1 MPGSPCCNF
10 GGIMTK
16 NTEARRIDHEIH
28 RDSGVGLGTDPFA
41 AAVRA
46 TRMPMLI
53 TDPTK
58 PDNPIVFVNDAFA
71 RLTGYSREETLGRN
85 CRFLQG
91 PGTNA
96 DDVKRMREAI
106 NRRVPIELDLLNYRK
121 DGTTFWNR
129 LLMSPV
135 FNDGELSFF
144 FASQFDIT
152 PERERLGRVA
162 HDRNAL
168 EAEVSRRVSDLTAS
182 EDRLKFT
189 LSAGRLGAWT
199 LDLLEHRLVASNL
212 CKQNF
217 GRHPTDTFTY
227 RDLQAS
233 ILLEDMDFWRNA
245 VQSAL
250 AGDGDLDVSYRII
263 TPSGAMRWIEVRAQT
278 RFDADGKPISMA
290 GVSQDISDRKEAESH
305 RDLLTKEMSHRV
317 KNTLATVQS
326 IMSQSLRSANV
337 DPNVAATI
345 AQRLQALAG
354 AHDVLTTR
362 GWEEARLSE
371 IVEAATAPFDSG
383 QNERIHAG
391 GDEVIVSSRAATA
404 IALAMHELSTNAV
417 KYGAL
422 SNDRGVVTI
431 NWHIV
436 DGELELVWTES
447 GGPRV
452 ERPTSNG
459 FGSRMIEQA
468 LASSIRGTAEI
479 DYRPA
484 GIVFTIRT
492 HADNLVEAPR
502 GGREL

>member
-1 MPGSPCCNF
+1 MADNVE
-10 GGIMTK
+10 
-16 NTEARRIDHEIH
+16 NRRIDVEIH
-28 RDSGVGLGTDPFA
+28 REGRGGTDPFA

-53 TDPTK
+53 TDPTL

-71 RLTGYSREETLGRN
+71 RLTGYTRQETLNRN

-91 PGTNA
+91 PGTNQ

-162 HDRNAL
+162 QDRDAL

-199 LDLLEHRLVASNL
+199 LDLIEQRLVASGL
-212 CKQNF
+212 CKINF
-217 GRHPTDTFTY
+217 GRQPSDTFTY

-233 ILLEDMDFWRNA
+233 ILLEDMEHWRQA
-245 VQSAL
+245 VGAAV
-250 AGDGDLDVSYRII
+250 AGNGDLDVAYRIT
-263 TPSGAMRWIEVRAQT
+263 TPSGELRWIEVRAQT

-290 GVSQDISDRKEAESH
+290 GVSQDITDRKLAESH

-326 IMSQSLRSANV
+326 IVGQSLRGADV
-337 DPNVAATI
+337 PPEVAAVI

-354 AHDVLTTR
+354 AHDVLTNT
-362 GWEEARLSE
+362 GWEEARLAD
-371 IVEAATAPFDSG
+371 IVKTATAPFDSG
-383 QNERIHAG
+383 PTERIHIG
-391 GDEVIVSSRAATA
+391 GDEVTVSSAASTA
-404 IALAMHELSTNAV
+404 IALAVHELATNAV

-422 SNDRGVVTI
+422 SNDTGVVTV
-431 NWHIV
+431 NWHIENGLL
-436 DGELELVWTES
+436 DFKWTES
-447 GGPRV
+447 GGPV
-452 ERPTSNG
+452 VGQPTRTG
-459 FGSRMIEQA
+459 FGSRMIERA
-468 LASSIRGTAEI
+468 LAASIQGKAEI
-479 DYRPA
+479 DYRSN
-484 GIVFTIRT
+484 GVVFRITT
-492 HADNLVEAPR
+492 AVSNLSDTSS
-502 GGREL
+502 GGPEL